1 MSKLNCLTSLKSQ
14 LASTFAVLISAQSPN
29 VAGAQAVQAIVNTA
43 DNIDNGFWEQIA
55 PFYDPLTPKFM
66 LAVKT
71 LNEEI
76 ISGAT
81 TAVDFDAYIK
91 LLAAALQA

>member
-14 LASTFAVLISAQSPN
+14 LASTFAVLIGAESSN
-29 VAGAQAVQAIVNTA
+29 LTSAQAVQRLVNSA
-43 DNIDNGFWEQIA
+43 DNISDGFYAQIA

-71 LNEEI
+71 LNESI
-76 ISGAT
+76 ISGSTIAPN
-81 TAVDFDAYIK
+81 FDAYIK